1 MHLDGVIWSTD
12 DGRDTIPLGAPV
24 QEARMPA
31 SASGPA
37 VISDLEERLQ
47 PIPEEGRTHRVS
59 GQFWI
64 WCGANI
70 APINWVLG
78 ALGVDLGLG
87 LWDTMFV
94 LVLGNLIGMATFGF
108 FVLLGQRTGATGVV
122 LSRAT
127 FGRVGSYLP
136 ALIHA
141 LVPMVWCALNT
152 WIVLDLVMALLGKL
166 DVVDSSVPHRGLRIL
181 IAGLIMIAQVVIS
194 WYGYRAIAAFE
205 RWTVPIT
212 IVILAAMSIAA
223 WFFLHVDWG
232 YAGPGGHALTGSAR
246 WSVITGVM
254 TAIGIGWGIT
264 WFIYACDYSRFV
276 SREVPRRRLYLASA
290 FGQFLPVVWL
300 GLLGATL
307 ATKST
312 TVDPGQLIVDN
323 YGWFAVPVLLL
334 VVHGPIA
341 TNILNIYTAAVSTQA
356 LDLNIPRRLFSVVV
370 GVVSFAAV
378 VFFVYRTNFA
388 ETLDSVLSGIVAWV
402 ATWGGI
408 TLVHYYWLARS
419 RSHDTGYLFDPVGT
433 RRLPGVNWAGVVAF
447 VCGITMT
454 WLFMYGLV
462 PALQGPIAKAMGG
475 VDLSWLAG
483 GITSALVYAALGP
496 AVFRRYLP
504 DTAPVPRQVDIEGS
518 VA

>member
-1 MHLDGVIWSTD
+1 MERNHD
-12 DGRDTIPLGAPV
+12 DSGLPA
-24 QEARMPA
+24 QEGSMSA
-31 SASGPA
+31 SAHAPA
-37 VISDLEERLQ
+37 TITDLEQQLQ

-87 LWDTMFV
+87 LWDTVAV
-94 LVLGNLIGMATFGF
+94 LVLGNLIGMAAFGF

-136 ALIHA
+136 ALIHT
-141 LVPMVWCALNT
+141 LVPMIWCALNT

-166 DVVDSSVPHRGLRIL
+166 DIVDASASHKGLRIL
-181 IAGLIMIAQVVIS
+181 IAGLIMAAQVVIS

-223 WFFLHVDWG
+223 WFFLHIDWG

-246 WSVITGVM
+246 WAAITGVM

-276 SREVPRRRLYLASA
+276 SREVPRRKLYVVSTL
-290 FGQFLPVVWL
+290 GQFLPVVWL

-312 TVDPGQLIVDN
+312 TVDPGQLVVDN
-323 YGWFAVPVLLL
+323 YGAFAIPVLLL
-334 VVHGPIA
+334 VIHGPIA

-356 LDLNIPRRLFSVVV
+356 LDLRIPRRPFSVVV
-370 GVVSFAAV
+370 GVVSFVAV
-378 VFFVYRTNFA
+378 VFFVYRTDFA
-388 ETLDSVLSGIVAWV
+388 GTLDSVLSGIVAWV

-408 TLVHYYWLARS
+408 TLVHYYWVERDPGRDS
-419 RSHDTGYLFDPVGT
+419 GYLFDPVGT
-433 RRLPGVNWAGVVAF
+433 PRLPAVNWAGMVAF
-447 VCGITMT
+447 VCGIVMT

-483 GITSALVYAALGP
+483 ALTSALLYAALGP
-496 AVFRRYLP
+496 IVARRYGDAAAPLP
-504 DTAPVPRQVDIEGS
+504 GS
-518 VA
+518 TVQGSLA

>member
-1 MHLDGVIWSTD
+1 MYMTSPISSPSTT
-12 DGRDTIPLGAPV
+12 G
-24 QEARMPA
+24 
-31 SASGPA
+31 
-37 VISDLEERLQ
+37 DLEEFLQ
-47 PIPEEGRTHRVS
+47 PIPESARTHSVS

-87 LWDTMFV
+87 LRDTILV
-94 LVLGNLIGMATFGF
+94 LVIGNLIGMAAFGF

-136 ALIHA
+136 ALIHT
-141 LVPMVWCALNT
+141 LVPMIWCALNT

-166 DVVDSSVPHRGLRIL
+166 GVIDAAAPHRGLRIVV
-181 IAGLIMIAQVVIS
+181 AALIMAAQVAIS
-194 WYGYRAIAAFE
+194 WFGYRAIAAFE

-212 IVILAAMSIAA
+212 IAILTAMSIAA
-223 WFFLHVDWG
+223 WFFLHIDWG
-232 YAGPGGHALTGSAR
+232 YVGPDGHALTGAAR

-276 SREVPRRRLYLASA
+276 SHEVPRRKLYFASV

-307 ATKST
+307 ATNDP
-312 TVDPGQLIVDN
+312 TVDPGQLIVNN
-323 YGWFAVPVLLL
+323 YGAFAVPVLLL
-334 VVHGPIA
+334 VLHGPIA
-341 TNILNIYTAAVSTQA
+341 TNILNIYTATISTQA

-370 GVVSFAAV
+370 GAVSFVAV
-378 VFFVYRTNFA
+378 VFFIYRSDFA
-388 ETLDSVLSGIVAWV
+388 GTLDSVLSGIVAWV
-402 ATWGGI
+402 ATWGAI
-408 TLVHYYWLARS
+408 TLVHYYWLLRG
-419 RSHDTGYLFDPVGT
+419 RTQDTGYLFDPVGT
-433 RRLPGVNWAGVVAF
+433 HRLPVVNWAGITAF
-447 VCGITMT
+447 VAGLVMT

-483 GITSALVYAALGP
+483 GLTSGVVYAVLGA
-496 AVFRRYLP
+496 AVVRRYDAQLP
-504 DTAPVPRQVDIEGS
+504 LRVPAEVEGS